1 MKDNFNTEITTVLE
15 DNPLVTRY
23 HFNLETGNGNMN
35 IYHLF
40 DGIDL
45 IFNDFNCDECNQLVS
60 SINYRD
66 YLIINHCNK
75 GRFET
80 VYKKNYI
87 YLSEGDIVFSSG
99 AKDYMHDFPLGY
111 YNGLQ
116 ILINLKTAQKSID
129 KIIGSNIV
137 DIRKLS
143 NELIS
148 NDSFAVMRS
157 TIEIEHVISELYHV
171 EENIKR
177 SYYKLKVLELLLFI
191 SNSDINS
198 IADKFPTLKVENVN
212 KIKEIRNYLICNLDE
227 NITLDDLSLK
237 YNVSKTTIKTY
248 FKTIYGKALMTWR
261 REYRLNR
268 ASILLKNKDLT
279 VADISQQVG
288 YMDESKFIKA
298 FKKYHGSTPNKY
310 RRKQNN

>member
-1 MKDNFNTEITTVLE
+1 
-15 DNPLVTRY
+15 
-23 HFNLETGNGNMN
+23 
-35 IYHLF
+35 
-40 DGIDL
+40 
-45 IFNDFNCDECNQLVS
+45 
-60 SINYRD
+60 
-66 YLIINHCNK
+66 
-75 GRFET
+75 
-80 VYKKNYI
+80 
-87 YLSEGDIVFSSG
+87 
-99 AKDYMHDFPLGY
+99 
-111 YNGLQ
+111 
-116 ILINLKTAQKSID
+116 
-129 KIIGSNIV
+129 
-137 DIRKLS
+137 
-143 NELIS
+143 
-148 NDSFAVMRS
+148 
-157 TIEIEHVISELYHV
+157 V

-191 SNSDINS
+191 SNSDIKS
-198 IADKFPTLKVENVN
+198 ITDKFPTLKVENVK

-268 ASILLKNKDLT
+268 ASILLKYKDLT